1 LPQSSARD
9 ISSSSIMMLGCSRL
23 SNWRENQRI
32 RIPSPWNHDAEH
44 PRLSK
49 TDENYAT
56 QMFVR
61 DHKF

>member
-1 LPQSSARD
+1 
-9 ISSSSIMMLGCSRL
+9 MMLDCSRL
-23 SNWRENQRI
+23 SNGRENQKR

-44 PRLSK
+44 RRLSK